1 MRTAMIWGASGGI
14 GRAFVKRLTDDG
26 WHVIALAR
34 WIDNVHNSATSIHE
48 IDVDSPDTIERAVL
62 AAGQEVEEVN
72 LWVYAIGDIILKKI
86 QDLVPEE
93 WTRIVKANLTGAY
106 LASHYSLPLLADDA
120 HLVFIGA
127 VSERLHLPGLAPY
140 VATKAGLEAIAET
153 LRKEEHSRRVT
164 LVRPSSVAT
173 SFWEKVPFSMPSNA
187 QQPEDLT
194 DQVLK
199 AVEEGHSGVLNL
211 H

>member
-1 MRTAMIWGASGGI
+1 MIWGASGGI
-14 GRAFVKRLTDDG
+14 GRAFVSRLTDDG

-34 WIDNVHNSATSIHE
+34 RVDKSHSSAASTYE
-48 IDVDSPDTIERAVL
+48 IDVGSPEIIERVVL
-62 AAGQEVEEVN
+62 AVREEVEEVN

-106 LASHYSLPLLADDA
+106 LASHFSLPLLADDA

-127 VSERLHLPGLAPY
+127 MSERLQLPGLAPY
-140 VATKAGLEAIAET
+140 VATKAGLEAIADM
-153 LRKEEHSRRVT
+153 LREEQSGRRVT
-164 LVRPSSVAT
+164 LVRPTFVAT

-187 QQPEDLT
+187 QNPEDLI

-199 AVEEGHSGVLNL
+199 AVEEGHSGILNL
-211 H
+211 S

>member
-34 WIDNVHNSATSIHE
+34 RVDNVHNSATSIHE
-48 IDVDSPDTIERAVL
+48 IDVDSPETIERAVL
-62 AAGQEVEEVN
+62 AASQEVEEVN

-153 LRKEEHSRRVT
+153 LRKEESDRRVT

-194 DQVLK
+194 EQVLR

>member
-26 WHVIALAR
+26 WQVIALAR
-34 WIDNVHNSATSIHE
+34 RVDKIQSGTISVFE
-48 IDVDSPDTIERAVL
+48 IDVGSPETIERVAL
-62 AAGQEVEEVN
+62 AAREEIEEVN

-106 LASHYSLPLLADDA
+106 LASHYSMPLLADDA

-127 VSERLHLPGLAPY
+127 MSERLQLPGLAPY
-140 VATKAGLEAIAET
+140 LATKAGLEAIADS
-153 LRKEEHSRRVT
+153 LRKEESGRRVT
-164 LVRPSSVAT
+164 LVRPTFVAT
-173 SFWEKVPFSMPSNA
+173 SFWEKVLFSMPSNA
-187 QQPEDLT
+187 QKPEDLI

-199 AVEEGHSGVLNL
+199 AVEEGHSGILNL
-211 H
+211 S

>member
-1 MRTAMIWGASGGI
+1 MKTAMIWGASGGI
-14 GRAFVKRLTDDG
+14 GRAFVKRLSDDG

-34 WIDNVHNSATSIHE
+34 RVENVHRNATSILE
-48 IDVDSPDTIERAVL
+48 IDVDSPETIERAVL
-62 AAGQEVEEVN
+62 AISQEIEEVN

-106 LASHYSLPLLADDA
+106 LASHYSMPLLADDA

-153 LRKEEHSRRVT
+153 LRKEERSRRVT
-164 LVRPSSVAT
+164 LVRPSSVST

-187 QQPEDLT
+187 QHPDALT
-194 DQVLK
+194 EQVLK
-199 AVEEGHSGVLNL
+199 AVEQGHSGVLNIQ
-211 H
+211 

>member
-34 WIDNVHNSATSIHE
+34 RIDKVHNSATSVFE
-48 IDVDSPDTIERAVL
+48 IEFDSPEAIERVVL
-62 AAGQEVEEVN
+62 AASQDVEEVH

-86 QDLVPEE
+86 QDLVPDE

-106 LASHYSLPLLADDA
+106 LASHYSMPLLADDA

-127 VSERLHLPGLAPY
+127 MSERLQLPGLAPY
-140 VATKAGLEAIAET
+140 IATKAGLEAIADT
-153 LRKEEHSRRVT
+153 LRKEERGRRVT

-187 QQPEDLT
+187 QLPEDLT
-194 DQVLK
+194 DRVLK
-199 AVEEGHSGVLNL
+199 AVEEGHSGVLKVQ
-211 H
+211 